1 VPTARSARSNPIPA
15 TQNGSVLAC
24 VSQPSPLAGILNELA
39 RQCPRP
45 VKPREQAGDRDRSRA
60 AVTRSNASLTIA
72 TSGGQ
77 RHPEARGPGFE
88 QRQSRRIGPP
98 PVGRTRT
105 RPIGLALRS
114 SSRSSVR
121 RQDRGL
127 HVSAG
132 RACRPRDSL
141 RRAAHPMILRKPLGL
156 FRSSLPPG
164 DGGLEDLNS
173 APNSVWDDRAFD
185 GLLGCRL
192 ASLPPR
198 LTPVRPLQPRL
209 FYNRR

>member
-1 VPTARSARSNPIPA
+1 MSLPRPAPSRRSRCSEDASSLGPSSRRGLRPVEVRANRKLCTKQSDTCDAERIRARRYHSHR
-15 TQNGSVLAC
+15 LWR
-24 VSQPSPLAGILNELA
+24 LLNELA

-156 FRSSLPPG
+156 FSFLAPTRRRRAGRLEQRTEF
-164 DGGLEDLNS
+164 GL
-173 APNSVWDDRAFD
+173 
-185 GLLGCRL
+185 G
-192 ASLPPR
+192 
-198 LTPVRPLQPRL
+198 
-209 FYNRR
+209 